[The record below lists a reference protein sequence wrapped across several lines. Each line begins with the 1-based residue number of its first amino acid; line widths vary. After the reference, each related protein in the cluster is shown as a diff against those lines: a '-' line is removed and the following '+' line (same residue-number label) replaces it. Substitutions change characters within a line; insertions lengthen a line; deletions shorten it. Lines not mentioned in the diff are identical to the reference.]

1 MTGRT
6 LLLLVFAA
14 AAAIGLAVLLIPSP
28 ILPKP
33 SDAWEIVAADAWLVG
48 TPEAPFAYAGGD
60 AVRSVDATAT
70 LDFDSDD
77 GAGSLLARITL
88 PEDQDAALPFDAV
101 PGEEIL
107 LRAPLAAADLMTD
120 SPIWGNTGISES
132 RLPQT
137 YALLAGS
144 VIFDVTIGAR
154 SVTEIATGFWSV
166 ADALRREDG
175 SIGQQGLIFSPLLR
189 EKTGFSDPS
198 RQELTVLL
206 YDNSG
211 GESPPVLLHVVFS
224 SVTIAQ
230 RPEAP
235 AS

>member
-14 AAAIGLAVLLIPSP
+14 VAAIALVVLLIPSP
-28 ILPKP
+28 MFPNP
-33 SDAWEIVAADAWLVG
+33 SDAWKIVASDARLIG
-48 TPEAPFAYAGGD
+48 TPDAPFAYAGGD
-60 AVRSVDATAT
+60 AVRSADGTAT
-70 LDFDSDD
+70 LDFDPDD
-77 GAGSLLARITL
+77 EAGSLLVRITL

-107 LRAPLAAADLMTD
+107 LRAPLAAADLMID
-120 SPIWGNTGISES
+120 SPIWGSTGIGES

-144 VIFDVTIGAR
+144 AIFDISIGDR
-154 SVTEIATGFWSV
+154 SVTRVLTGFWSV
-166 ADALRREDG
+166 GDALRREDG

-189 EKTGFSDPS
+189 EKTGFSNPA
-198 RQELTVLL
+198 RQELTILL
-206 YDNSG
+206 YDESE
-211 GESPPVLLHVVFS
+211 GESPAVQLHVVFG

-235 AS
+235 AP